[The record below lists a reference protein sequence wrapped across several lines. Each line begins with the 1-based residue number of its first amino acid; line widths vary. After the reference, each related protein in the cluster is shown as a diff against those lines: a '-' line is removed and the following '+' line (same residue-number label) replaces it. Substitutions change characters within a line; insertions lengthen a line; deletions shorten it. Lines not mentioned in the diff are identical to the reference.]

1 MKSTVRR
8 SKKGQSLNKSTRPTS
23 NKVREALFNILRG
36 TLEGTRF
43 LDLYAGTGAV
53 GMDALRQGAAL
64 VYFVETSKV
73 QSNKIRESLLK
84 YHLLDQSE
92 VINKKVL
99 TFIKWAEENALTFD
113 TVFLD
118 PPYHTDEIIQA
129 LSTIGYSS
137 IVADKGI
144 VVAEHFSK
152 RQLPDRFATL
162 HKTRTC
168 QYGDTVLSFYEVNVG
183 EE

>member
-1 MKSTVRR
+1 MKSIVSRTT
-8 SKKGQSLNKSTRPTS
+8 KGQSPHKSTRPTS

-36 TLEGTRF
+36 TVEGARF

-53 GMDALRQGAAL
+53 GMEALRQGASS

-73 QSNKIRESLLK
+73 QTKKISEGLLK
-84 YHLLDQSE
+84 YHLIDRAE
-92 VINKKVL
+92 VINKKVQS
-99 TFIKWAEENALTFD
+99 FIMWAEENNLTFD

-129 LSTIGYSS
+129 LSTLGYSS
-137 IVADKGI
+137 IVKEQGTVI
-144 VVAEHFSK
+144 AEHFSK

-162 HKTRTC
+162 HKIRTYH
-168 QYGDTVLSFYEVNVG
+168 YGDSVLSFYEANMG
-183 EE
+183 E